1 MLNWESITSK
11 TLHLTVTQQDYAV
24 ALSTLLSGQLILVGG
39 NGGSF
44 SDAEHFVAELTGR
57 FNGNTHAVPAMCMG
71 SNGAELTAFGN
82 DYGYDNIFIPYVKAF
97 RNLMPSFLL
106 LSTSGKSTNIV
117 NAINTILDIYSD
129 PNIVLLT
136 GGNDTLFE
144 KESKVNI
151 IHVPSFNVQEIQEIH
166 MLILHK
172 LAYNIKN
179 ILSNPDYGPY

>member
-1 MLNWESITSK
+1 MLNWNSITTK
-11 TLHLTVTQQDYAV
+11 TLHLTMNEKDYAI
-24 ALSTLLSGQLILVGG
+24 ALSTLLRGQLILVGG

-57 FNGNTHAVPAMCMG
+57 FNGNTYAVPAMCMG

-82 DYGYDNIFIPYVKAF
+82 DYGYDYIFIPYIKAF
-97 RNLMPSFLL
+97 RNFMPSFLL
-106 LSTSGKSTNIV
+106 LSTSGESANIV
-117 NAINTILDIYSD
+117 NAVNHILVTYSS

-136 GGNDTLFE
+136 GGNDIKLDE
-144 KESKVNI
+144 YNDSIKI

-172 LAYNIKN
+172 LASDIKN
-179 ILSNPDYGPY
+179 SFKDTYGTD